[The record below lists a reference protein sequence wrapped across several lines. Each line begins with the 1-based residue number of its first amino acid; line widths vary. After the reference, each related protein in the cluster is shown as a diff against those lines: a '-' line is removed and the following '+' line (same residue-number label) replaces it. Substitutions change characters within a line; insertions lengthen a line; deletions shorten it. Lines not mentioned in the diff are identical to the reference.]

1 MVNWREGML
10 GVWWVCVCSG
20 VVRDQLLSGVMWLLV
35 VVTENRGRGESNLGG
50 AGRWWDD
57 RLWRCRAVVG
67 RGCCC
72 VERECQREAWR
83 GHALHVPCA
92 QLRCAHCRRLRRG

>member
-1 MVNWREGML
+1 MVNWREGIL
-10 GVWWVCVCSG
+10 SVWWVCVCSE

-35 VVTENRGRGESNLGG
+35 VVTENCGRGESYLGG

-72 VERECQREAWR
+72 VKRECKREAW
-83 GHALHVPCA
+83 
-92 QLRCAHCRRLRRG
+92 